1 MAIHEYVANLN
12 TERLRAWEAQKEVLD
27 RAVTEKRELSGE
39 DRVVVERTDADLDR
53 LDAEIKGWMDREAR
67 QSESETARAAYEG
80 VIRPAATTG
89 AERSESEEIRAILLG
104 QAPGREFDLTNV
116 VREKRAIRMGAEGAE
131 LRDLSLAAAAG
142 GYTVPTGFARQLY
155 DYLTVFS
162 GMRRTNATILTT
174 SSGEVMDFPKVLTQ
188 GTAAIVGEGTAL
200 AELDPTFGKMTL
212 TPYKYGQL
220 LQITRELLED
230 SAVDITGFIA
240 KDMARALARIT
251 DTAYVL
257 GSGSNAPQGVVPAV
271 GTGVGPT
278 TGTNAITV
286 TVDNLI
292 DLVYSVNEE
301 YRNNGAQWLMKD
313 ATAGMIRKAKDT
325 DGQYLWQPSVVAGT
339 PDRLLNYPVITDP
352 NVVVAAAASKSVLF
366 GDFSTFYIRDV
377 GSVRL
382 ESSEH
387 FAFANDITT
396 YRGTMRTTS
405 GLIDL
410 TGSIKAY
417 VGGTA

>member
-1 MAIHEYVANLN
+1 
-12 TERLRAWEAQKEVLD
+12 
-27 RAVTEKRELSGE
+27 
-39 DRVVVERTDADLDR
+39 
-53 LDAEIKGWMDREAR
+53 
-67 QSESETARAAYEG
+67 
-80 VIRPAATTG
+80 
-89 AERSESEEIRAILLG
+89 
-104 QAPGREFDLTNV
+104 
-116 VREKRAIRMGAEGAE
+116 
-131 LRDLSLAAAAG
+131 
-142 GYTVPTGFARQLY
+142 
-155 DYLTVFS
+155 
-162 GMRRTNATILTT
+162 
-174 SSGEVMDFPKVLTQ
+174 
-188 GTAAIVGEGTAL
+188 
-200 AELDPTFGKMTL
+200 
-212 TPYKYGQL
+212 
-220 LQITRELLED
+220 
-230 SAVDITGFIA
+230 
-240 KDMARALARIT
+240 
-251 DTAYVL
+251 
-257 GSGSNAPQGVVPAV
+257 
-271 GTGVGPT
+271 
-278 TGTNAITV
+278 
-286 TVDNLI
+286 
-292 DLVYSVNEE
+292 
-301 YRNNGAQWLMKD
+301 MKD